1 VKPLHRPYVL
11 CSLAFLLGGSLLGLL
26 LLPVLAGQGD
36 ARYWAERL
44 RAHGQMQVFG
54 FCVLFTMGIAY
65 QMLGELLSARQSPTL
80 LKLCLGSMAVGTLGS
95 GFSSLPVWPCLQLVS
110 GVLFLAGVARHRP
123 PAGTVRRNVAHS
135 HYLRWGTL
143 WLLSA
148 LALQVAGQPS
158 ARVLELILWG
168 FLSLYIMGVGLRVH
182 PAMLGRSAPPAA
194 LQWSVLLLWNLG
206 LLLSWLSNPLPA
218 ASCLLL
224 AAILLVAGLKPW
236 PTGPSPHGW
245 PLRDYLGWSYVWLL
259 LACAGRW
266 AMAWPGGPEH
276 WAGAVKHAH
285 ASGFVL
291 TMMVGMGLRLVP
303 AFERKPLAWP
313 PARWLCLLLLCVGGG
328 LRVSG
333 QAGWLPWA
341 LLPGGICQV
350 LAVVLFALTL
360 LATLAAREQG
370 LARPGFAESNY
381 AERENVA

>member
-1 VKPLHRPYVL
+1 MKSSHRPYVL
-11 CSLAFLLGGSLLGLL
+11 CSLTFLLGGTLLGLL

-36 ARYWAERL
+36 ARYWVERL

-65 QMLGELLSARQSPTL
+65 QMLGELLSARQSPKL
-80 LKLCLGSMAVGTLGS
+80 LKVCLGSMAMGTLGT
-95 GFSSLPVWPCLQLVS
+95 GFYPLQVWPWLQMFS
-110 GVLFLAGVARHRP
+110 GILFLAGVARHRP
-123 PAGTVRRNVAHS
+123 AAGTVRRNVAHS
-135 HYLRWGTL
+135 HYLRWGSL
-143 WLLSA
+143 WLLIA
-148 LALQVAGQPS
+148 LVLQVAGQP
-158 ARVLELILWG
+158 ADCVLELTLWG
-168 FLSLYIMGVGLRVH
+168 FLSLCIMGVGLRVH

-206 LLLSWLSNPLPA
+206 LLLTWLSHPLPG

-224 AAILLVAGLKPW
+224 GASLLVAGLKPW
-236 PTGPSPHGW
+236 PAGPSPHGW
-245 PLRDYLGWSYVWLL
+245 PLRAYLGWAYAWLV
-259 LACAGRW
+259 LACAGRL

-313 PARWLCLLLLCVGGG
+313 PARWLCLLLLCPGGV
-328 LRVSG
+328 LRVAG
-333 QAGWLPWA
+333 QAGLLPWA

-350 LAVVLFALTL
+350 LAVVLFAFTL
-360 LATLAAREQG
+360 LATLAGRGHE
-370 LARPGFAESNY
+370 LSRPGFAESNY
-381 AERENVA
+381 A